1 MTFALQAQG
10 IRKSFGGVEVLHG
23 VDLDAVGGSVL
34 ALLGENG
41 AGKSTL
47 VKIIAGDYT
56 PDAGAIVVDEASYP
70 SLTPIAAR
78 DLGVAI
84 IFQEFQDAPT
94 LTVAENISLGRIP
107 NRFGVVDWRAVNRR
121 ARKILDELEVDID
134 PARRVSTL
142 RVGERQ
148 IIEIARAL
156 SRSARLLILDEPTA
170 ALSHHE
176 ADTLFQFIR
185 RLRNQGVA
193 IIYIT
198 HRLDEVT
205 TIADRVQVLRDGNVA
220 LLADVAATDR
230 AAMIEAMV
238 GSADLGDPAPTD
250 PDPRGLRGNR
260 SSAGRTRT
268 RATPSTTS
276 RSAST
281 AARSSP
287 IYGKLG
293 SGAAEVGETAYGLR
307 PITAGTMELEGKV
320 ADISGPAAGVA
331 SGVGFL
337 PADRKAGGGFMVRPV
352 SENVAVASWGR
363 LATLGQLITRRVR
376 SRRPIGAGTTSCR
389 SARATIPVRRW
400 AHCRA
405 ATSRRCCSPAGSNGA
420 VGVLVLI
427 EPTRGVD
434 VGARQDIYKA
444 LRVLSA
450 DGVAVLIST
459 SDYEEAVQVADRVYV
474 MSRGVDRG
482 RSVGRRDHDD
492 AAACRS
498 GRVNQVT
505 DQDPGT
511 TVAAASPLR

>member
-1 MTFALQAQG
+1 MTFALKARG

-56 PDAGAIVVDEASYP
+56 PDGGEIIVGDVSHA
-70 SLTPIAAR
+70 SLTPITAR

-107 NRFGVVDWRAVNRR
+107 NRFGVVDWSTLNQR
-121 ARKILDELEVDID
+121 ARTILDELDVDID
-134 PARRVSTL
+134 PSRTVSTL

-156 SRSARLLILDEPTA
+156 SRSAKLLILDEPTA
-170 ALSHHE
+170 ALSQHE
-176 ADTLFQFIR
+176 TETLFGFVR
-185 RLRNQGVA
+185 RLRDQGVA

-220 LLADVAATDR
+220 LLAPVAETDR

-238 GSADLGDPAPTD
+238 GRHITEIPRPPDSVRAADASPAIRWTD
-250 PDPRGLRGNR
+250 AA
-260 SSAGRTRT
+260 SGR
-268 RATPSTTS
+268 AFQG
-276 RSAST
+276 ASVEVHPGEIV
-281 AARSSP
+281 A

-293 SGAAEVGETAYGLR
+293 SGAAELGETAYGLR
-307 PITAGTMELEGKV
+307 PITAGTMEV
-320 ADISGPAAGVA
+320 AGRSAAISGPVQGVA
-331 SGVGFL
+331 AGVGFL
-337 PADRKAGGGFMVRPV
+337 PADRKLGGGFMVRPV
-352 SENVAVASWGR
+352 AENVAVASWGR
-363 LATLGQLITRRVR
+363 LAALGQFIR
-376 SRRPIGAGTTSCR
+376 SRSESKAY
-389 SARATIPVRRW
+389 RRW
-400 AHCRA
+400 HDKLSIR
-405 ATSRRCCSPAGSNGA
+405 SRNDPRQAMGTLSGGNQQKVLLGRWLERSSK
-420 VGVLVLI
+420 VLVLI

-434 VGARQDIYKA
+434 VGARQDIYRA
-444 LRVLSA
+444 LRDLSA
-450 DGVAVLIST
+450 EGVAVLIST

-474 MSRGVDRG
+474 MSKGEVVADLTGEEISTTRLL
-482 RSVGRRDHDD
+482 
-492 AAACRS
+492 AAA
-498 GRVNQVT
+498 G
-505 DQDPGT
+505 G
-511 TVAAASPLR
+511 